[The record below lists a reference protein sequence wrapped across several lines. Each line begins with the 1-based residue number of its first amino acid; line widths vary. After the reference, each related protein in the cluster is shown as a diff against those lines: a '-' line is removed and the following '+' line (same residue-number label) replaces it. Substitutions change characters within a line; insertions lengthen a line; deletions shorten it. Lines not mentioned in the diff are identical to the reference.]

1 MAVLIRSPTTFLAL
15 LIAAALSAPFAALL
29 PPAMAD
35 TAVHPAS
42 TAAAA
47 ASGVLPPPSVDSS
60 SSAADQTATPVPD
73 APAAAAALPSSTS
86 PPATETPASASSAT
100 AATAGAT
107 APRKFPVPN
116 PGGEPYLPAAEVA
129 SALPVPTP
137 EELPSAASLG
147 FGGNGG
153 GPWFGGPGDVCCGG
167 GGYGWFGGPG
177 GFGPGTYGYNGPL
190 YWGAAPAGG
199 LSSKAFS
206 LFLPVLVAFVSAAML
221 A

>member
-1 MAVLIRSPTTFLAL
+1 MDSSSAAAPTATTLPATPAAVLPSSSPST
-15 LIAAALSAPFAALL
+15 
-29 PPAMAD
+29 PA
-35 TAVHPAS
+35 AS
-42 TAAAA
+42 TAAAT
-47 ASGVLPPPSVDSS
+47 ASK
-60 SSAADQTATPVPD
+60 
-73 APAAAAALPSSTS
+73 
-86 PPATETPASASSAT
+86 
-100 AATAGAT
+100 
-107 APRKFPVPN
+107 KFPVPN

-147 FGGNGG
+147 YGSNGFGY
-153 GPWFGGPGDVCCGG
+153 GGPGDECCGG

-199 LSSKAFS
+199 IGSVAAAN
-206 LFLPVLVAFVSAAML
+206 LVAPLVVACVSAAML